1 MLVQEQILE
10 KLQAVFSPRQLQVIN
25 ESHHHAGHAD
35 RGATIESHFKVIIV
49 ADAFDG
55 MSRLARH
62 RAIHQALG
70 KELTGRIHALSL
82 IVNG

>member
-1 MLVQEQILE
+1 MLIEEQILE
-10 KLQAVFSPRQLQVIN
+10 KLQAAFSPKRLQVIN

-35 RGATIESHFKVIIV
+35 RGATTESHFKVVIV
-49 ADAFDG
+49 ADIFDE

-70 KELTGRIHALSL
+70 KELTGHIHALSL

>member
-1 MLVQEQILE
+1 
-10 KLQAVFSPRQLQVIN
+10 
-25 ESHHHAGHAD
+25 
-35 RGATIESHFKVIIV
+35 
-49 ADAFDG
+49 
-55 MSRLARH
+55 LARH